1 MTPRLFEIRRH
12 GPGRLSTMAAPK
24 GFDQLPDDMSA
35 LARIGVD
42 TIVSLLTEPERCELG
57 LLDEASVAAEVG
69 IDYSELPTEDRSVP
83 NRAAVIRLARALA
96 EQLVSGRHVVIHCRA
111 GIGRSSLLAAAILRV
126 QGMPAGEAWNAIT
139 LARGLDVPDTIEQR
153 LFIERFDPR

>member
-1 MTPRLFEIRRH
+1 
-12 GPGRLSTMAAPK
+12 MAAPK

-42 TIVSLLTEPERCELG
+42 TIVSLLTGPERCELG

-69 IDYSELPTEDRSVP
+69 IDDSELPTEDRSVP